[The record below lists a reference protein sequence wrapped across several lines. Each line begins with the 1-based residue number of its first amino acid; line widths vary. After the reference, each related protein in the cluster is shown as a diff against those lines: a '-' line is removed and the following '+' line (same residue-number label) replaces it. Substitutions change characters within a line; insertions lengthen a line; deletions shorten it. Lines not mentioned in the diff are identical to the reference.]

1 MCSAVVRHAFFE
13 SPCSTKLQTIPL
25 YDFDHTFVTRR
36 PRPMCVNTSSP
47 MRTALAARSVPS
59 HMTRSMSPGMH
70 DGAAARKLCSGSTS
84 GLSTAASSQKCCAS
98 GNARACVSTAR
109 CQWSTDATSRAPAY
123 CAPRERPPAP
133 ANRSTVAGPGLC
145 GVGVCTR
152 GAGCMGGGVLGVLRC
167 GAMPGITGRAAP
179 FAAHPVQCH
188 PRPRRAPT
196 PHASTAGAP
205 PGMRGRTT
213 PLCCH
218 PTGPCGAASHPS
230 GVSAHTPPLRA
241 LTARIAAP
249 HYRLRH
255 RRGAARPMH
264 FAGDAGSLGAC
275 IDRVCAYVYAC
286 ARTPPR
292 TRPRAKC
299 NCRDAE
305 LSTPAWSAFGR
316 EKQHP

>member
-109 CQWSTDATSRAPAY
+109 CQWLTDATSRAPAY

-167 GAMPGITGRAAP
+167 CAMPGITGRTAPAVHTRRSAACTLDGHP
-179 FAAHPVQCH
+179 HPTRPPRAHPRGCGVAQH
-188 PRPRRAPT
+188 PRAATPRARA
-196 PHASTAGAP
+196 G
-205 PGMRGRTT
+205 
-213 PLCCH
+213 
-218 PTGPCGAASHPS
+218 
-230 GVSAHTPPLRA
+230 PLR
-241 LTARIAAP
+241 TR
-249 HYRLRH
+249 
-255 RRGAARPMH
+255 
-264 FAGDAGSLGAC
+264 
-275 IDRVCAYVYAC
+275 RVCRPV
-286 ARTPPR
+286 PR
-292 TRPRAKC
+292 P
-299 NCRDAE
+299 
-305 LSTPAWSAFGR
+305 SAPS
-316 EKQHP
+316 QPV